1 MARVAVLDIDSIA
14 YAIANPNKIKN
25 DDGSFALDEKGR
37 FIYVDKTQSEL
48 ESSCH
53 NVLKDILESCLAEE
67 YIGFIKGNNT
77 GKHRYA
83 IKTDYKSNRSDL
95 RPHWWD
101 FVSHYLTQNF
111 NIHIV
116 DNYEV
121 DDIVNVYRLNKE
133 GAFTVAI
140 DKDLLNLT
148 GVHFNWKTKEWQANT
163 LEEAELMFWKD
174 MIIGQP
180 GDAIKG
186 IPGKGKSF
194 ADSYLDG
201 VDVNLLP
208 FKVLEAYIKYIKN
221 GILEYSK
228 NYSCLKILNDLE
240 TVQYDFSKVRSLPVS
255 HILEKGGLFET
266 K

>member
-121 DDIVNVYRLNKE
+121 DDIVNVYRLNKG
-133 GAFTVAI
+133 GAFIVAI
-140 DKDLLNLT
+140 DKDLLNLP

-163 LEEAELMFWKD
+163 YQEAERSFWID
-174 MIIGQP
+174 MIAGQP

-186 IPGKGKSF
+186 IPKKGKVF
-194 ADSYLDG
+194 AESVLGEDIEKY
-201 VDVNLLP
+201 P
-208 FKVLEAYIKYIKN
+208 YIVLEQYIKYLPN
-221 GILEYSK
+221 GISDFSK
-228 NYSCLKILNDLE
+228 NYACLKILDDINTIE
-240 TVQYDFSKVRSLPVS
+240 FDFSKIGSKSVRN
-255 HILEKGGLFET
+255 ILEKGGLFET